1 MIPAMRIVSGKVIGG
16 KVVVEG
22 EPLHEGSLVTVVA
35 PEDDETF
42 ALSDDDE
49 AALLASIAEADRGEV
64 VPAATVLER
73 LRRHG

>member
-1 MIPAMRIVSGKVIGG
+1 MRIVSGRVVDG

-22 EPLHEGSLVTVVA
+22 ESLDEGAVVTVVA
-35 PEDDETF
+35 AESGETF
-42 ALSDDDE
+42 DLTSEEE
-49 AALLASIAEADRGEV
+49 AAVLASIAQADRGDV